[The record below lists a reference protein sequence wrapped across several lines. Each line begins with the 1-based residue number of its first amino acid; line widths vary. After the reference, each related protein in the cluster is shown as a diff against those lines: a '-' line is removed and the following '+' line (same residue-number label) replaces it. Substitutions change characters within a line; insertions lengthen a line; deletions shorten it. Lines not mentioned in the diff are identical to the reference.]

1 MFLNW
6 MLQSKEF
13 NPENFNTPAINL
25 KRHASKQELHGGN
38 NGEITAQ
45 RPQGN
50 MQELFNCMRPLL
62 KGFLACLT
70 FHRKEIRLRHLH
82 KRTNPE
88 SAPVCN
94 IFLARRFSII
104 SKMFFDD
111 ISAVIR
117 PLQTYLKSTLISL
130 FSFWRFFTEN
140 A

>member
-1 MFLNW
+1 

-62 KGFLACLT
+62 KDFLACLT

-82 KRTNPE
+82 KRTNPG
-88 SAPVCN
+88 SAPGIQYDSCAGMV
-94 IFLARRFSII
+94 
-104 SKMFFDD
+104 
-111 ISAVIR
+111 
-117 PLQTYLKSTLISL
+117 
-130 FSFWRFFTEN
+130 SF
-140 A
+140 